1 LKVLVY
7 GATGSQAS
15 PVVWKLLE
23 AGHKPYVFTRNP
35 ERAVAMR
42 EAGAEIVLG
51 DLQDPDSLRTA
62 NAGMDA
68 VALLI
73 PAFIPNPMD
82 AACLMGNAVAAAR
95 DAGVKLIV
103 WNTSGPMIKERIG
116 HPMYDMRHDMEAAL
130 RDGGVPYIIIQPSA
144 YLENLLGPWTQPNIV
159 SKDQLLY
166 PVPDHMPLG
175 WIATEDVAALQ
186 VAALQRPHLANTK
199 FVESGVENLTG
210 PELAAWMSQG
220 LGRLV
225 TYYAMPLEE
234 FGAAL
239 DAALDAAFGPGAGE
253 GGIAGYKFQ
262 QENADRIPMW
272 TDMGPVLEQLP
283 VRMTSV
289 AEWAAKNR
297 AAFDPAVEPTHV

>member
-1 LKVLVY
+1 MTSTALKVLVY

-35 ERAVAMR
+35 ERATAMR
-42 EAGAEIVLG
+42 DAGAEIVVG
-51 DLQDPDSLRTA
+51 DLQDPNSLRAA
-62 NAGMDA
+62 NSGMDA

-82 AACLMGNAVAAAR
+82 SARLMGNAVAAAR
-95 DAGVKLIV
+95 EAGVKLIV

-116 HPMYDMRHDMEAAL
+116 HPMYDMRHDMEATL

-159 SKDQLLY
+159 AKDQLSY
-166 PVPDHMPLG
+166 PVPDHMRLG

-199 FVESGVENLTG
+199 FVVSGVENLTG
-210 PELAAWMSQG
+210 PELAAQMSGG
-220 LGRLV
+220 LGRPIS
-225 TYYAMPLEE
+225 YYAMPLAQ
-234 FGAAL
+234 FG
-239 DAALDAAFGPGAGE
+239 AALDAAFGPGAGE

-289 AEWAAKNR
+289 AEWAAKNG
-297 AAFDPAVEPTHV
+297 AAFEPAVEPQ